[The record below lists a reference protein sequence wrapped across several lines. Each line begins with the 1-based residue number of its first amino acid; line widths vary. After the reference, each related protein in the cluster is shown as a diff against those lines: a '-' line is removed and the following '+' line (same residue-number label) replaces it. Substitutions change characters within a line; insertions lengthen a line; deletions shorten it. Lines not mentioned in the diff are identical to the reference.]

1 MEGNKNCAE
10 LAFKAYSAEA
20 KAQDLEAELLTL
32 REALEAEK
40 RRVQEL
46 EAKVA
51 EASARTLDRVA
62 EALAKRP
69 KPSFAEDERGLIASF
84 KVGKDLVVLRPQ
96 PFESGRMFKARV
108 WRAWLDHNV
117 FPLPSKGAG
126 H

>member
-40 RRVQEL
+40 RRVREL

-51 EASARTLDRVA
+51 EASAQTLDQAA

-69 KPSFAEDERGLIASF
+69 KPSFAEDENGPLASF
-84 KVGKDLVVLRPQ
+84 KRGGELIVMRPER
-96 PFESGRMFKARV
+96 FDSNRMFRERV

-126 H
+126 R